1 MPLPFGLGPSIGA
14 ARISEKEIAPIAR
27 TRLEKIMMPVVAG
40 TSKFASNAIGAA
52 ASIADF
58 ASFGNFPKSW
68 SNAMRSSAVEA
79 QQTGD
84 YLSRSGA
91 SQSGYGKAVRTGY
104 DLLPFALN
112 PGAGGT
118 AMQVGLSGGG
128 ASARNEP
135 VAPAV
140 ALELAE
146 TLVRPLRNPMT
157 NKLIGELTTSST
169 VNEP

>member
-1 MPLPFGLGPSIGA
+1 
-14 ARISEKEIAPIAR
+14 
-27 TRLEKIMMPVVAG
+27 MMPFIAG

-52 ASIADF
+52 ASLADF
-58 ASFGNFPKSW
+58 ASFGNFPKNW

-79 QQTGD
+79 KQTGD
-84 YLSRSGA
+84 YMSRSGA
-91 SQSGYGKAVRTGY
+91 SHSNYGKTVRTGY

-118 AMQVGLSGGG
+118 AFQAGLAGGG

-140 ALELAE
+140 ATELAE
-146 TLVRPLRNPMT
+146 TLVRPLKLPMV
-157 NKLIGELTTSST
+157 NKLLGELTTSST

>member
-1 MPLPFGLGPSIGA
+1 MAPF
-14 ARISEKEIAPIAR
+14 
-27 TRLEKIMMPVVAG
+27 VAG
-40 TSKFASNAIGAA
+40 SSKFASNVIGAA
-52 ASIADF
+52 ASVADF
-58 ASFGNFPKSW
+58 ASFGNFPKGW
-68 SNAMRSSAVEA
+68 SNAMRASAVEA
-79 QQTGD
+79 KQTGD

-91 SQSGYGKAVRTGY
+91 SQSSYGKIVRTGY

-140 ALELAE
+140 AMELAE
-146 TLVRPLRNPMT
+146 TLVRPLKNPMT